1 MIGSTLSGKTTHS
14 RRNYQD
20 HEHISLADTNFNR
33 KLEMNLIE
41 GCLKLGK
48 NIVVDDTNLTRKIR
62 KPHIELARKYN
73 SRVVG
78 IYMNTP
84 KDVLAHRRWIRPD
97 NVDMIVINKML
108 KDLEIPDKRE
118 GFDELH
124 VIVYGVT
131 IHRIS

>member
-1 MIGSTLSGKTTHS
+1 MIGSTLSGKTTHA
-14 RRNYQD
+14 RKNFQD
-20 HEHISLADTNFNR
+20 HEHISLADNSFNR

-41 GCLKLGK
+41 GYLKRGK

-73 SRVVG
+73 SCVIG

-84 KDVLAHRRWIRPD
+84 RDVLAHRRWVRSD
-97 NVDMIVINKML
+97 NVEMIVINKML
-108 KDLEIPDKRE
+108 KNLEIPDKNE

-124 VIVYGVT
+124 VIEPG
-131 IHRIS
+131 